1 MAKNAVQ
8 ILGSFLVKRYH
19 LTSEEATTFVTA
31 IFDVIR
37 SGLER
42 DKQVKVKGLGTFK
55 VSTVKARESVNVNT
69 GERVVI
75 EEHEKVTFT
84 PDNTMKELVN
94 RPFSQFETVIV
105 NDGVSFDEIDEA
117 AEEDQQ
123 PSEVDEPAQGEPS
136 SEEPLKETEA
146 QKSEQAIA
154 HETTASEEEEEE
166 TVAEE
171 KAASNEAKSKD
182 EPAEQRTLNAKE
194 RFTKLMDE
202 SEPITHS
209 ESAKQPL
216 QHVTETIEKKEEQA
230 LEQKAPISEEPH
242 EREPEVTK
250 PSLPSEPT
258 TSEADNHEKIEQ
270 LEAKLRRSKCRTI
283 CCVVASIVAIVLCSV
298 IGFLYG
304 KSYLNE
310 PAQQSVAVTKQV
322 KDTTSTQNVKVAAA
336 AEATLET
343 ATPSDTAVQ
352 TSASTPSLETI
363 NLETANQY
371 PAIRYGAYKIIGVE
385 KDVLKPNETMN
396 SYCHRHLGRDMMGYF
411 EAVNSD
417 MNKQGGDTIIV
428 PKLKLK

>member
-8 ILGSFLVKRYH
+8 ILGSFLVKRYG
-19 LTSEEATTFVTA
+19 LTSEEATSFVTA
-31 IFDVIR
+31 IFEVIR

-105 NDGVSFDEIDEA
+105 NEGVSFDEIDEA
-117 AEEDQQ
+117 TAEDQQ
-123 PSEVDEPAQGEPS
+123 PSEATEPTQDESS
-136 SEEPLKETEA
+136 SEEPLKDVA
-146 QKSEQAIA
+146 ADSGEQP
-154 HETTASEEEEEE
+154 
-166 TVAEE
+166 VAEE
-171 KAASNEAKSKD
+171 TAAPEEEQEEKVAEEEPVSNEA
-182 EPAEQRTLNAKE
+182 EPKEEPTSLRILSAKE
-194 RFTKLMDE
+194 RFAKLMDE

-209 ESAKQPL
+209 QSEQKSTSNP
-216 QHVTETIEKKEEQA
+216 TEAVEKKEEPA
-230 LEQKAPISEEPH
+230 AEQKAPISQEQ
-242 EREPEVTK
+242 RETKSEILEQPVT
-250 PSLPSEPT
+250 SEPKAPET
-258 TSEADNHEKIEQ
+258 DNHEKIEQ

-283 CCVVASIVAIVLCSV
+283 CCVVASIVAIVLCSI

-310 PAQQSVAVTKQV
+310 SAQPSEATTTQV
-322 KDTTSTQNVKVAAA
+322 KDTARTQNVKVASVPK
-336 AEATLET
+336 ATSVI

-352 TSASTPSLETI
+352 ASASTPSLETI
-363 NLETANQY
+363 DLETANQY
-371 PAIRYGAYKIIGVE
+371 PAIRYGAYKIVGVE
-385 KDVLKPNETMN
+385 KDVLKSNETMS